1 MRPPPPGSFEM
12 QSEFVGQKVEGL
24 ADVDLGIQGL
34 VLYFVYCTTFDSG

>member
-1 MRPPPPGSFEM
+1 MRPTPPGLCEM
-12 QSEFVGQKVEGL
+12 QSEVVGQKVEGL